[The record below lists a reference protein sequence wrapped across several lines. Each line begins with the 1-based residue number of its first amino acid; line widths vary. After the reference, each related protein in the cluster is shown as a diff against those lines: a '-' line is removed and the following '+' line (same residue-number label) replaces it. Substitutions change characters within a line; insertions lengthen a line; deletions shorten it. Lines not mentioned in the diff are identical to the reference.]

1 MANVRVI
8 ANKMSNQQKGAFAQF
23 ELRNSHLNGNPS
35 LLVTDAMN

>member
-1 MANVRVI
+1 MANVRII
-8 ANKMSNQQKGAFAQF
+8 ANKMSNQEKGAFAPF